1 MQKIQSEEVLKK
13 LEEIEFLASPNT
25 LQEKVILLIHTINLS
40 NGLVCTGTLEDDPV
54 AKYVL
59 PPNWSIPVDGIYSFR
74 YENKGEKSLSYYF
87 KIINEANVDLLF
99 VNAVSSTRQDI
110 ILSIEIPKVSSYNSK
125 ENLKSLIE
133 TYQNKIVLPLLKPV
147 EKAAV
152 ENKKSSLLI
161 SPEPPSFWTRPRN
174 NNEPSPFV
182 PSFGDY
188 GSSDL
193 RPVPLGGGGGG
204 SLLGP
209 NNPIFAGRQ
218 DPNYNNP
225 YNPNNNPF
233 GGLPGIP
240 MPGARFDPFGP
251 GGINGSFSNFEGG
264 MPKNPRF
271 GGGGSNGFNGFI

>member
-54 AKYVL
+54 AEYVL

-193 RPVPLGGGGGG
+193 RPVPLGGGGG

>member
-1 MQKIQSEEVLKK
+1 MQKIQSEDVLKK

-25 LQEKVILLIHTINLS
+25 LQEKLILLLHSINLG
-40 NGLVCTGTLEDDPV
+40 NALVCTGTLEDDPV
-54 AKYVL
+54 AEYVL
-59 PPNWSIPVDGIYSFR
+59 PPNWSNPVDGIYSFR
-74 YENKGEKSLSYYF
+74 YQSGGDKNLSYYF
-87 KIINEANVDLLF
+87 KIINEANADLLF
-99 VNAVSSTRQDI
+99 VNAVSTARQDL
-110 ILSIEIPKVSSYNSK
+110 ILSIEIPKVSSYNNK
-125 ENLKSLIE
+125 ESLKNLIE
-133 TYQNKIVLPLLKPV
+133 TYQNKIVIPLLKPM
-147 EKAAV
+147 EKATT
-152 ENKKSSLLI
+152 ETKKSSVI
-161 SPEPPSFWTRPRN
+161 IRPVEPTSFWNRPR

-193 RPVPLGGGGGG
+193 RPVPLGGAGGGN
-204 SLLGP
+204 LLGP
-209 NNPIFAGRQ
+209 NNPIFAQRQ
-218 DPNYNNP
+218 DPNNNP

-251 GGINGSFSNFEGG
+251 GGINGSFSNFDAG